1 MFLGKQNIVSFATE
15 EYSETEIDRQIK
27 AQESAMNAH
36 ETLYSNFRLD
46 ENDEYI
52 YPMEFAG
59 SYIDKDKLVILLS
72 EHDENDEKYYKELL
86 EEYDCVE
93 IETVEYSYNELR
105 EMSEKA
111 VDSIKEE
118 YTVLSYGVGMRDNNI
133 KIGIETTVLPRNT
146 ESIFEKTEGVDLG
159 RIQIVLEEPMKME
172 ALVAGDSITSP
183 ASVTLGMC
191 GEYNG
196 YSSIVTCGHGITLNS
211 TVKKGTITLG
221 TVAYRRYTIESNNY
235 NCTGDFSI
243 IKVPSQTLS
252 NRVKTG
258 STSSTTITGTYSSP
272 PEGALL
278 YKYGKTTKQSLVE
291 VTGVNITWT
300 IDGKKTK
307 GLTKAIISSGDSDG
321 GDSGGPYRHNNK
333 FCGVHKGSQVSGT
346 KKYVYFTPYSYIK
359 NAGFTAKTN

>member
-1 MFLGKQNIVSFATE
+1 MVSLHTINTFFPLFFAFKILSLKNACSSAGKVN
-15 EYSETEIDRQIK
+15 
-27 AQESAMNAH
+27 
-36 ETLYSNFRLD
+36 
-46 ENDEYI
+46 
-52 YPMEFAG
+52 
-59 SYIDKDKLVILLS
+59 
-72 EHDENDEKYYKELL
+72 
-86 EEYDCVE
+86 
-93 IETVEYSYNELR
+93 
-105 EMSEKA
+105 
-111 VDSIKEE
+111 
-118 YTVLSYGVGMRDNNI
+118 
-133 KIGIETTVLPRNT
+133 
-146 ESIFEKTEGVDLG
+146 
-159 RIQIVLEEPMKME
+159 
-172 ALVAGDSITSP
+172 
-183 ASVTLGMC
+183 
-191 GEYNG
+191 
-196 YSSIVTCGHGITLNS
+196 
-211 TVKKGTITLG
+211 
-221 TVAYRRYTIESNNY
+221 
-235 NCTGDFSI
+235 GDFSI